1 MEGRTPPCEMVTPPT
16 DNSKSNNAQ
25 ISVPSRPRGKPRIKA
40 NVQKRTKL
48 VQLLV
53 VPDSQLQVSG
63 NDTGLLVVSGG
74 VTGELENFSGKVL
87 EDGSEVDG
95 GTSSDTF

>member
-16 DNSKSNNAQ
+16 DSKEKRRCTKDQSQERCKAQ
-25 ISVPSRPRGKPRIKA
+25 RVKS
-40 NVQKRTKL
+40 QRTKL

-74 VTGELENFSGKVL
+74 VTGELENLSGEVL

>member
-1 MEGRTPPCEMVTPPT
+1 
-16 DNSKSNNAQ
+16 
-25 ISVPSRPRGKPRIKA
+25 
-40 NVQKRTKL
+40 
-48 VQLLV
+48 
-53 VPDSQLQVSG
+53 VSG

-74 VTGELENFSGKVL
+74 VTGELENLSGEVL